1 VAAELALFHLFRRA
15 QCNPSEY
22 EQDFRLYSDE
32 MHHHAAFH
40 DPVLVALSILIAA
53 LASYT
58 ALDLAT
64 RMRAASGR
72 ARRAWLAAA
81 AIAMGGGIWSMH
93 FVGMLAFS
101 LPGIE
106 ISYDPFMTLLSL
118 VIPIVVAAAA
128 FAVVEGRR
136 QALVAS
142 GFAMGLGIS
151 GMHYTGMG
159 AMRMA
164 ASIEYDPRW
173 VVLSVMIAVSAS
185 VVALW
190 LAFRHTNAAQ
200 RLFAGLVMGVAISGM
215 HYAAMEG
222 ALFLPAIPTAGHA
235 GHLGVGQAPL
245 AFVLAGTTIMILS
258 IGIAAAV
265 YDRAS
270 AERALREANALRR
283 SEERFRL
290 LVEGVADHAIFML
303 EPDGRVGNWNLGAGR
318 LMGHGDDIVG
328 ESYAIFHTEE
338 DCATGAP
345 ARALLEAEREG
356 KSAIEGWRVRKDGS
370 RFWAEATIV
379 AVRNETGVTT
389 GFAKIVRDVSE
400 RRKAHE
406 ALDRAREALM
416 MSQKME
422 TIGQLTGGVA
432 HDFNNLLATVLGNL
446 ELLKKHLPTGDP
458 KIPRLVD
465 NAMQGAL
472 RGVSLTQRM
481 LAFARKQDLRP
492 AVVDVQ
498 ELVRGMASLLKFEA
512 GIRVETLFPMDLPK
526 VKVDANQLEL
536 AILNLAV
543 NARDAMPAGG
553 VITIGARE
561 QQDGGG
567 PPTNR
572 YVALSVSD
580 MGCGMDDETLKHA
593 QEPFFTTK
601 GVGKGTGLG
610 LSMVH
615 GLAEQSGGKLV
626 VKSRL
631 GEGTTAEI
639 WLPIAV
645 EAAVPPPRVEAPAPI
660 PRASRRLSVLV
671 VDDDLL
677 VLESTAAMLE
687 DLGHAVVEA
696 RSGEEALTLLR
707 RTRTVDL
714 VVTDYAMPGMTG
726 LQLADA
732 VAAERPGMVILL
744 STGYAELPSEAR
756 SDLPRL
762 SKPFDQAALA
772 KAIEAALRGEEPAG
786 SVVVFRPKSA

>member
-1 VAAELALFHLFRRA
+1 
-15 QCNPSEY
+15 
-22 EQDFRLYSDE
+22 
-32 MHHHAAFH
+32 MHHHAASH

-72 ARRAWLAAA
+72 ARRSWLAAA

-106 ISYDPFMTLLSL
+106 ISYDSFLTLLSL

-128 FAVVEGRR
+128 FTVVGRR
-136 QALVAS
+136 PQALLAS

-151 GMHYTGMG
+151 GMHYTGMA

-164 ASIEYDPRW
+164 ALIQYDPRW
-173 VVLSVMIAVSAS
+173 VVASILIAISAS
-185 VVALW
+185 IVALW
-190 LAFRHTNAAQ
+190 LAFRNTNAVQ
-200 RLFAGLVMGVAISGM
+200 RLFAGLVMGLAISGM
-215 HYAAMEG
+215 HYAAMQG
-222 ALFLPAIPTAGHA
+222 AMFVPTSTMARQA

-245 AFVLAGTTIMILS
+245 AFLLAGITIMILS

-270 AERALREANALRR
+270 AERAQREADALRR

-290 LVEGVADHAIFML
+290 LVEGIVDHAIFML
-303 EPDGRVGNWNLGAGR
+303 DPDGRVGNWNLGARR
-318 LMGHGDDIVG
+318 LMGYGDDIVG
-328 ESYAIFHTEE
+328 TSYAIFHTEE
-338 DCATGAP
+338 DCAAEAP
-345 ARALLEAEREG
+345 ARALVEAEREG

-379 AVRNETGVTT
+379 AIRNESGAIA

-400 RRKAHE
+400 RRRAQE

-432 HDFNNLLATVLGNL
+432 HDFNNLLAAVLGSL
-446 ELLKKHLPTGDP
+446 ELLKKRLPTGDP
-458 KIPRLVD
+458 KVQRLVE
-465 NAMQGAL
+465 NAMQGAA
-472 RGVSLTQRM
+472 RGASLTQRM
-481 LAFARKQDLRP
+481 LAFARKQHLKP
-492 AVVDVQ
+492 AVVDVG

-512 GIRVETLFPMDLPK
+512 GIAVETRFPMHLPK

-543 NARDAMPAGG
+543 NARDAMPDGG
-553 VITIGARE
+553 LITIAAHEE
-561 QQDGGG
+561 QGEGG
-567 PPTNR
+567 PSSSG
-572 YVALSVSD
+572 YVVLSVSD
-580 MGCGMDDETLKHA
+580 TGCGMSEEILKHA

-615 GLAEQSGGKLV
+615 GLAEQSGGRLV
-626 VKSRL
+626 LKSRP
-631 GEGTTAEI
+631 GEGTKADI
-639 WLPIAV
+639 WLPIA
-645 EAAVPPPRVEAPAPI
+645 EATAEPDPRTAAPAPVA
-660 PRASRRLSVLV
+660 RASRQLSVLV

-677 VLESTAAMLE
+677 VLENTAAMLE
-687 DLGHAVVEA
+687 DLGHIVVEA
-696 RSGEEALTLLR
+696 RSGDEALALLR

-726 LQLADA
+726 LQLAGA
-732 VAAERPGMVILL
+732 IAAERPETVILL
-744 STGYAELPSEAR
+744 STGYADLPSDAR
-756 SDLPRL
+756 SSLPRL
-762 SKPFDQAALA
+762 AKPFDQAALA
-772 KAIEAALRGEEPAG
+772 KAIEAAMGEDEPAG
-786 SVVVFRPKSA
+786 SVVAFRPKSA